1 MAERTDTHAH
11 NPPGS
16 LRRVDDDRLL
26 SIARQETLSD
36 ETPDLAAAVLGD
48 RARLSHVE
56 DELAR
61 WDAWGEFTVEGVEPD
76 FASLSYALER
86 MLHLSETGQLQLAH
100 RVLTSLVA
108 EASRVAQRLRGG
120 VVVRSR
126 KEPEPVRVASMEEF
140 HETFDA
146 DAVASLKQQLVE
158 MTEAWKLAARNASE
172 ARQVAQTRRER
183 ADVAEEEA
191 ASLRVEVSAKNGA
204 IGRLNDQL
212 AAVERARDHFE
223 RLADLNG
230 GAAALRRVDEL
241 NEVNRRLEEML
252 ANATASTDLG
262 LVTVERD
269 VALDRVKDLEG
280 EVQRLVQGRSDAHRA
295 EVDELRAQLG
305 DAREQ
310 AVEAGQRAVRA
321 EAALQRVHDA
331 LDGEHA

>member
-11 NPPGS
+11 NPPGP

-204 IGRLNDQL
+204 IGRLNDLL
-212 AAVERARDHFE
+212 AAAERARDQAME
-223 RLADLNG
+223 G
-230 GAAALRRVDEL
+230 S
-241 NEVNRRLEEML
+241 
-252 ANATASTDLG
+252 ANA
-262 LVTVERD
+262 
-269 VALDRVKDLEG
+269 RVKDLEG
-280 EVQRLVQGRSDAHRA
+280 EVQRLVQGRSDQHRA
-295 EVDELRAQLG
+295 EVEELHAQLTS
-305 DAREQ
+305 AREQ